1 MKEIYPIIETVFIK
15 TFQNIKDLFG
25 DIKGAFDKFASGD
38 FLGGIADLI
47 LGIGKFV
54 MKQIDTVI
62 TAIYNVIASVFGLE
76 KSDSIFGSIKN
87 FFTSAYDSVV
97 AKLTNLETLYMI

>member
-1 MKEIYPIIETVFIK
+1 MALVDVFKTYIIPALTSVFNFLMKEIYPIIGASVY
-15 TFQNIKDLFG
+15 QNSKKHQDLFG

-54 MKQIDTVI
+54 MKQMNTVI
-62 TAIYNVIASVFGLE
+62 TAS
-76 KSDSIFGSIKN
+76 
-87 FFTSAYDSVV
+87 T
-97 AKLTNLETLYMI
+97 M

>member
-1 MKEIYPIIETVFIK
+1 MALVDVFKTYIIPALTSVFNFLMKIYPIIETVFIK

-62 TAIYNVIASVFGLE
+62 T
-76 KSDSIFGSIKN
+76 
-87 FFTSAYDSVV
+87 TS
-97 AKLTNLETLYMI
+97 TM